1 MIDKQFC
8 FSLEYPNSSKESLQ
22 ADQHS
27 KIVMTFTLVNNEGS
41 TPITVHQVRISES
54 MLVLVQSQLIVLSY
68 YYSVP
73 AHCIILL
80 LLSPSSLYY
89 LTITQSQLI
98 VLSYYYSVPA
108 HCIILLLL
116 SPSSL
121 YYLLLLSPSSLYYLL
136 LLSPSSLYYLTITQ
150 SQLIVLSY
158 YYSVPAHCII
168 LLLLSP
174 SSLYYLTI
182 TQSQLIVLSY
192 YYSVP
197 AHCIIL
203 LLLSPNSLYYLTITQ
218 AFIKLAMGPQEI
230 FFVATPSADKLYTF
244 EVDIAE
250 SAKDFGQLS
259 GNYEMVSLW
268 DSQLLASWWPL
279 ACILPSPHF
288 WIRPCL
294 IVILCV

>member
-116 SPSSL
+116 SPN
-121 YYLLLLSPSSLYYLL
+121 
-136 LLSPSSLYYLTITQ
+136 SLYYLTITQ

-158 YYSVPAHCII
+158 YYSVPTHCII
-168 LLLLSP
+168 LLLLRLLSNWLWALKR
-174 SSLYYLTI
+174 SSL
-182 TQSQLIVLSY
+182 
-192 YYSVP
+192 
-197 AHCIIL
+197 
-203 LLLSPNSLYYLTITQ
+203 
-218 AFIKLAMGPQEI
+218 
-230 FFVATPSADKLYTF
+230 
-244 EVDIAE
+244 
-250 SAKDFGQLS
+250 
-259 GNYEMVSLW
+259 
-268 DSQLLASWWPL
+268 WPL
-279 ACILPSPHF
+279 PVQTSCTRSK
-288 WIRPCL
+288 WI
-294 IVILCV
+294 